1 MYFMSINRIT
11 AIKKTELNS
20 YIFKIQ
26 ANDEPENDK
35 SEIEMQK
42 QYVQIKC
49 TEFMIKNEKRTM
61 LQLIDISA
69 DILNEKY
76 KAISK
81 F

>member
-1 MYFMSINRIT
+1 MSINRIT